1 MAITDA
7 DLTDLLPEVDVEA
20 LIGECYT
27 PFPNNV
33 IKIRCD
39 AGTGNKALSYVGHP
53 DYTRRLDALFP
64 FAWDFRTEV
73 AGLTDSAV
81 SVKGSLSIT
90 LEDGRTITRENY
102 GHGQINKGFPL
113 GDALK
118 TAAVDA
124 QKKCC
129 SMFGI
134 GLHLYDGDGQPQ
146 ATSGNGQHTNG
157 QHQNNNGHHSAPPQG
172 DPFSQEWKPSPREQG
187 PERFDVGDDPSPA
200 TSRQI
205 IALQNIAKSSKTDP
219 ALAKEITTALNAPTE
234 KDGGPPRVSKGEASE
249 FISRA
254 FGK

>member
-1 MAITDA
+1 MTLSEAITA
-7 DLTDLLPEVDVEA
+7 
-20 LIGECYT
+20 CYD
-27 PFPNNV
+27 PFPPEV
-33 IKIRCD
+33 IKIRQD

-53 DYTRRLDALFP
+53 DYTRRLDAIFT

-73 AGLTDSAV
+73 AGITDSTVA
-81 SVKGSLSIT
+81 VKGSLSVT
-90 LEDGRTITRENY
+90 LGNGHTVTRENY

-134 GLHLYDGDGQPQ
+134 GLHLYDGDDQPQ
-146 ATSGNGQHTNG
+146 ATSNNGQHTNG
-157 QHQNNNGHHSAPPQG
+157 QPPAFNDDLGHDYEQDFNPP
-172 DPFSQEWKPSPREQG
+172 PREQG

-205 IALQNIAKSSKTDP
+205 IALQNISKSNKTDP
-219 ALAKEITTALNAPTE
+219 ALANEIKTLLTTPTE
-234 KDGGPPRVSKGEASE
+234 LNGGPPRVSKAKASE
-249 FISRA
+249 MISRA
-254 FGK
+254 FDK

>member
-7 DLTDLLPEVDVEA
+7 DLLPEVDVKA

-33 IKIRCD
+33 IKIRQD

-73 AGLTDSAV
+73 AGITDSAV

-134 GLHLYDGDGQPQ
+134 GLHLYDGDDQPQ
-146 ATSGNGQHTNG
+146 ATSNNGQHTNG
-157 QHQNNNGHHSAPPQG
+157 QPPAFNDDLGHDYEQDFNPRRVNKGRNALTWVMIRHQQRAARSLLCKTSARAI
-172 DPFSQEWKPSPREQG
+172 KRIPRL
-187 PERFDVGDDPSPA
+187 PM
-200 TSRQI
+200 
-205 IALQNIAKSSKTDP
+205 KSK
-219 ALAKEITTALNAPTE
+219 LC
-234 KDGGPPRVSKGEASE
+234 
-249 FISRA
+249 
-254 FGK
+254 

>member
-134 GLHLYDGDGQPQ
+134 GLHLYDGDDQPQ
-146 ATSGNGQHTNG
+146 ATSNNGQHTNG
-157 QHQNNNGHHSAPPQG
+157 QPPAFNADLGHDYEQDFNPP
-172 DPFSQEWKPSPREQG
+172 PREQG

-205 IALQNIAKSSKTDP
+205 IALQNISKSNKTDP
-219 ALAKEITTALNAPTE
+219 ALANEIKTLLTTPTE
-234 KDGGPPRVSKGEASE
+234 LNGGPPRVSKAKASE
-249 FISRA
+249 MISRA
-254 FGK
+254 FDK

>member
-7 DLTDLLPEVDVEA
+7 DLLPEVDVEA

-33 IKIRCD
+33 IKDSPGRWHWQQSPV
-39 AGTGNKALSYVGHP
+39 SYVGHP

-73 AGLTDSAV
+73 AGITDSAV

-134 GLHLYDGDGQPQ
+134 GLHLYDGDDQPQ
-146 ATSGNGQHTNG
+146 ATSNNGQHTNG
-157 QHQNNNGHHSAPPQG
+157 QPPAFNDDLGHDYEQDFNPP
-172 DPFSQEWKPSPREQG
+172 PREQG

-205 IALQNIAKSSKTDP
+205 IALQNISKINQNGSRACQRNQNFADHTHRTQRRP
-219 ALAKEITTALNAPTE
+219 AAREQ
-234 KDGGPPRVSKGEASE
+234 SKG
-249 FISRA
+249 I
-254 FGK
+254 

>member
-7 DLTDLLPEVDVEA
+7 DLTDLLPEVDVEQ

-33 IKIRCD
+33 IKIRQD

-73 AGLTDSAV
+73 AGITDSAV

-90 LEDGRTITRENY
+90 LVDGRTITRENY

-129 SMFGI
+129 SMFR
-134 GLHLYDGDGQPQ
+134 DRAAPVRWRRP
-146 ATSGNGQHTNG
+146 APGN
-157 QHQNNNGHHSAPPQG
+157 
-172 DPFSQEWKPSPREQG
+172 K
-187 PERFDVGDDPSPA
+187 
-200 TSRQI
+200 RQW
-205 IALQNIAKSSKTDP
+205 T
-219 ALAKEITTALNAPTE
+219 
-234 KDGGPPRVSKGEASE
+234 
-249 FISRA
+249 ISRPTHQRPA
-254 FGK
+254 ARFQ